1 MKMANHLNMRGR
13 VVLVP
18 FPFSEDFSVTKPRPA
33 ICLTDVIGKNNE
45 LIIAYITS
53 KPETEVLDSDIKLE
67 DFKRYG
73 LKTLSKIKLHKLVT
87 ITVDCIKTEL
97 GTVDNAMMQEIENKL
112 SKLFHS

>member
-1 MKMANHLNMRGR
+1 METANHLSMKGKI
-13 VVLVP
+13 VLVP

-53 KPETEVLDSDIKLE
+53 KPETENLYSDITLE
-67 DFKRYG
+67 NFKHYG

-97 GTVDNAMMQEIENKL
+97 GTVDDVMMQEIKNKL
-112 SKLFHS
+112 RQLFHF